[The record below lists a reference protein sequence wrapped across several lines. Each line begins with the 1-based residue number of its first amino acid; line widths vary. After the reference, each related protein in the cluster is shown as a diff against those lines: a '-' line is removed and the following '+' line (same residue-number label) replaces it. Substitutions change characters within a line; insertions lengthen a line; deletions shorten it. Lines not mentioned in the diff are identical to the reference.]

1 MEDETIISILKE
13 YRISNADVTLKADN
27 SVDNLI
33 DVIEGNR
40 VYEPCLYFINK
51 IDAILIQELDLLDKV
66 LHYNP
71 ISAEDK

>member
-71 ISAEDK
+71 ISVEDK